1 MAQPAGMLSRNDESP
16 ARDPGVAR
24 TIELLD
30 LVFGP
35 PAERAFDVQLWDGTT
50 QRGGAAKRADYAV
63 FIHRRGA
70 LRRMLIRPSELSI
83 VEAFISGDADVTGN
97 LETAMSIGDQI
108 GDRIQ
113 SLRGAVALLP
123 KVLALPK
130 DAVPGVG
137 SSRYGRAPRLVSW
150 GARGATAGEI
160 EFHYGV
166 GNEFY
171 SLWLDPHMQY
181 TCAYFRSASDD
192 LATAQ
197 TAKLDHICKKLRLQ
211 PGERF
216 LGVGCGWGGLA
227 QFALEHYGVRAIGIT
242 LNRAQAQ

>member
-63 FIHRRGA
+63 IIRRRGA

-97 LETAMSIGDQI
+97 LESAMSIGDQI

-113 SLRGAVALLP
+113 SLRGAAALLP

-130 DAVPGVG
+130 DDDPDVE
-137 SSRYGRAPRLVSW
+137 SSRYLRALRLVSS
-150 GARGATAGEI
+150 GARRATAREI
-160 EFHYGV
+160 QFHYGV

-171 SLWLDPHMQY
+171 SLWLDPHMHY
-181 TCAYFRSASDD
+181 TSGYFRSASAH
-192 LATAQ
+192 LATAPAA
-197 TAKLDHICKKLRLQ
+197 TLGHI
-211 PGERF
+211 
-216 LGVGCGWGGLA
+216 
-227 QFALEHYGVRAIGIT
+227 
-242 LNRAQAQ
+242 

>member
-1 MAQPAGMLSRNDESP
+1 MAQPAGMLSRNDESTP
-16 ARDPGVAR
+16 TRDPGVAR

-63 FIHRRGA
+63 VIHRRGA

-113 SLRGAVALLP
+113 SLRGAVSLLP

-130 DAVPGVG
+130 DDDPDVE
-137 SSRYGRAPRLVSW
+137 SSRYRRALRPVSSGAPRAN
-150 GARGATAGEI
+150 AREI
-160 EFHYGV
+160 EVHYGV
-166 GNEFY
+166 GHGVY
-171 SLWLDPHMQY
+171 SLWLGPHIPD
-181 TCAYFRSASDD
+181 TCAFFPSARCDPPP
-192 LATAQ
+192 AR
-197 TAKLDHICKKLRLQ
+197 TAKLH
-211 PGERF
+211 
-216 LGVGCGWGGLA
+216 
-227 QFALEHYGVRAIGIT
+227 
-242 LNRAQAQ
+242 N